1 MLQDEIDA
9 AGWPQTVRI
18 LGVNAAGQESGNA
31 AAIVNKDLP
40 WLQDTAGVSVWTS
53 WNVEWRDVVILDRAN
68 RKVGVYNLTV
78 HDLADPNNYLELK
91 GLLQAAAAAR

>member
-1 MLQDEIDA
+1 MQDEINA
-9 AGWPQTVRI
+9 KGWAQDVHI
-18 LGVNAAGQESGNA
+18 LGVNAAGLEAGNA

-40 WLQDTAGVSVWTS
+40 WLQDTAAAAVWTS
-53 WNVEWRDVVILDRAN
+53 WAVEWRDVVIVDAAN

-91 GLLQAAAAAR
+91 GMLQAAAAAR